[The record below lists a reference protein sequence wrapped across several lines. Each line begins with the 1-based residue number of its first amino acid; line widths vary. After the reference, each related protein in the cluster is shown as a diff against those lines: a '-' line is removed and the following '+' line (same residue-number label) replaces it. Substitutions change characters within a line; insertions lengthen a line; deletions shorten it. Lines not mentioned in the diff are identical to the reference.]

1 MQHRHLTISEREGIF
16 KMMVEGENVSAT
28 AEATGR
34 SKSTV
39 SRELTR
45 HSVNGY
51 YSPFQAQVRAD
62 SRRWLS
68 KDPWKMN
75 DRRIAAY
82 VKQALKQYWSPEQ
95 IAGRLEVDY
104 PDNPEMRISHECIY
118 AWIRR
123 DNESGGK
130 WYKYLRQSNRK
141 RRKRYGS
148 EEKRGRIVNRVGIEE
163 RPAVVDR
170 RDRIGDWENDTLEGA
185 KGCGH
190 VAAHVERLT
199 RFTLLAKLPDKK
211 AESLNRATR
220 RIFDRNAQIPLL
232 TMTVDNGK
240 EFALHEELG
249 EALDVDVYFARPY
262 HAWERGLSENTNGL
276 LRQFIPKGMDLRKVS
291 HQYVA
296 KIEKLLN
303 NRPRKCLGYRTPLE
317 VLNKGEPVAF
327 QT

>member
-1 MQHRHLTISEREGIF
+1 MQHRHLTIYEREVIFEMIIEGKGI
-16 KMMVEGENVSAT
+16 SAI
-28 AEATGR
+28 AEAIGR

-45 HSVNGY
+45 NSVNGY
-51 YSPFQAQVRAD
+51 YSPHQAQVMAY
-62 SRRWLS
+62 SRRWWS
-68 KDPWKMN
+68 KDPWKMK
-75 DRRIAAY
+75 DRRIASY
-82 VKQALKQYWSPEQ
+82 VKHGLKQYWSPEQ
-95 IAGRLEVDY
+95 ISGRLEVEYADD
-104 PDNPEMRISHECIY
+104 PQMRISHECIY

-123 DNESGGK
+123 DKESGGR

-148 EEKRGRIVNRVGIEE
+148 SEKRGRIVNRVGIEE

-170 RDRIGDWENDTLEGA
+170 RERIGDWESDTLEGA
-185 KGCGH
+185 KGCGYI
-190 VAAHVERLT
+190 ASHVERLT
-199 RFTLLAKLPDKK
+199 RLTLLAKLPDKK
-211 AESLNRATR
+211 AESFNGATR
-220 RIFDRNAQIPLL
+220 RLFGRHAQVPLL

-249 EALDVDVYFARPY
+249 ETLAVDVYFARPY

-276 LRQFIPKGMDLRKVS
+276 LRQFVPKGMDLRKVS
-291 HQYVA
+291 YQYVA